1 MNEFII
7 HFKDWTLVNIGK
19 RSDEEVNDMID
30 LLNKEQV
37 IYIKNNDYWY
47 YISWKEIKYI
57 VENLHLKWN

>member
-1 MNEFII
+1 MNKFVI

-37 IYIKNNDYWY
+37 IYIKNNDCWY

-57 VENLHLKWN
+57 IEDLHLKWN